1 MKFGKQSYKAK
12 PRNSEFSVEK
22 NLDFPN
28 FVIGAPNKIKIT
40 VSSVDSISLFV
51 ENVKKTGRK
60 QKRNLK
66 RSHLRTV
73 LVMNINIYP

>member
-1 MKFGKQSYKAK
+1 MTVEPNIYIMKFGKQSYKAK

-40 VSSVDSISLFV
+40 VSSVDSISVYLS
-51 ENVKKTGRK
+51 K
-60 QKRNLK
+60 
-66 RSHLRTV
+66 
-73 LVMNINIYP
+73 M